1 MSLEWKGLIAFGIKS
16 AQGQRKSTEWE
27 ARVGFEF
34 ETVFM
39 RSMCEG
45 AKLREER

>member
-1 MSLEWKGLIAFGIKS
+1 MLSESNLPKVRGRVL
-16 AQGQRKSTEWE
+16 EWE